1 MRIISNIYR
10 NIYITISKELEKQ
23 FRYLLQSFDLKTN
36 NNFRDYLSILFTLC
50 AFFLIFMVIYGV
62 KLRLYS
68 PIFEDDFHILSLEV
82 NNIKSILSSARP
94 VGYLFTTL
102 TNLLPINEIYI
113 FYFFLTI
120 VNLSLIFFIIKVFFR
135 IEKSQFYLYLIVCS
149 LISCSFYEYFI
160 SLKHI
165 RAAGIF
171 SSLFFY
177 LNIILLFKICK
188 IKNIYLFTS
197 GLILSSLLLLLSI
210 FSKEDLFYLIF

>member
-1 MRIISNIYR
+1 
-10 NIYITISKELEKQ
+10 
-23 FRYLLQSFDLKTN
+23 
-36 NNFRDYLSILFTLC
+36 
-50 AFFLIFMVIYGV
+50 MVIYGV

-102 TNLLPINEIYI
+102 TNLLSINEIYI

-135 IEKSQFYLYLIVCS
+135 IEKSQFYLYLIICS

-210 FSKEDLFYLIF
+210 FSKEDFILPNILIFMIFIFYLYKTKNYNKMYLISSILLTVIFFWLI